1 MRLGVTPASPRE
13 LPDGIVTF
21 LLTDIEGSTPLW
33 ESHTAA
39 MSTALARH
47 EALIAEAVASHG
59 GQLIKS
65 RGEGDSTL
73 SVFVRAPDAV
83 TAALAL
89 QQVLAIERWSE
100 DLTLPTRV
108 ALHSGEAELRDGDYY
123 GQTLNRAARLRA
135 LAQGGHVLLSQGT
148 AELVADQLPPGT
160 SLADVGEHYLKG
172 LSRPEHV
179 FALVHPDL
187 GPPPQLRAVTASSAP
202 FVGRDPE
209 LGRLDGALEDVLAGA
224 AGGCIMLVSGEAGI
238 GKSALVRRF
247 AEQHAADARFLL
259 GACDPLLTPRAL
271 GPLHDIARQTGGR
284 LAALLTAGS
293 PREEL
298 FAALQDEL
306 DQRARP
312 QVMVVEDAHWADEA
326 TLDLLVLLGR
336 RLERT
341 PAMLILTYR
350 DDELAAGHPLLMVLT
365 SLPREAVRR
374 LPLQPL
380 SERATAELARQA
392 GRPVAE
398 LRSLTGGNP
407 LLVTEVLAAGEPG
420 VPTTVRDLVLARLTG
435 LPADAKKVVWL
446 VAVVPTRTE
455 LWLLEETLGP
465 EPMAV
470 ERCAEAGLLVIEEE
484 AVGFRHELLRQ
495 AVEGSL
501 SALGR
506 RDLHRRV
513 LQVLSDAQERGVDI
527 ARLVHHARQADDAD
541 AVLRY
546 APVAARQAAAV
557 AAHREAVGHYRT
569 ALRHADRLSPPV
581 RADLLEG
588 FSVEA
593 YLSGLS
599 GEAVSARKAAVGIRE
614 AEGDREK
621 VGEGLRWLSRVSW
634 WAGQRQEAEAAAA
647 RAIAVLEAFEP
658 GHQLAMAYSNQSQLD
673 MLAYR
678 TEAALAWASRAI
690 ELARRLGDQE
700 TLSHALTNVGS
711 ARLLEGEQRGRDELE
726 QAFEVAMAAGLE
738 DHAARALVNL
748 AGIST
753 EMRDYPNAR
762 ADLDRALP
770 FVTKHDLAGYAH
782 YLTGVRGC
790 ARLDLGD
797 WAGAEQDARAALA
810 EWEQRRQGGISPV
823 YALVAL
829 GRLQA
834 RRGDPNAVIT
844 LQEARERAFATGEL
858 QWVGPVA
865 TARAEHAWLRGETER
880 VADEVAS
887 AFGLA
892 VEAHHPWFAGELAM
906 RLWQVDALPELPAV
920 AAEPYRL
927 LLAGDWR
934 AAADAWQALGC
945 PYERAQ
951 VLAYGDNEAG
961 LEALRLL
968 VRLGA
973 SQAAQRVRRQ
983 LGAGHPPKAR
993 AERLPPIGP
1002 E

>member
-1 MRLGVTPASPRE
+1 MRLGATPASPRE

-47 EALIAEAVASHG
+47 ETLIAEAVASHG

-89 QQVLAIERWSE
+89 QQALAIEGWPE

-135 LAQGGHVLLSQGT
+135 LAQGGHVLLSQET
-148 AELVADQLPPGT
+148 AELLADQLPPGT

-209 LGRLDGALEDVLAGA
+209 LGRLDAALEDVLAGT

-247 AEQHAADARFLL
+247 AERHVADARFLL

-306 DQRARP
+306 DQRTRP
-312 QVMVVEDAHWADEA
+312 QVMMVEDAHWADEA

-341 PAMLILTYR
+341 PAMLIVTYR

-392 GRPVAE
+392 GRPAAGVRA
-398 LRSLTGGNP
+398 LTGGNP

-420 VPTTVRDLVLARLTG
+420 VPTTVRDLVLTRVAR
-435 LPADAKKVVWL
+435 LPADAQEVLRL

-470 ERCAEAGLLVIEEE
+470 ELCAESGLLVIEGE

-501 SALGR
+501 SAPGR

-513 LQVLSDAQERGVDI
+513 LRVLSGAERPGVDI
-527 ARLVHHARQADDAD
+527 ARLVHHARAADDSD

-546 APVAARQAAAV
+546 APVAARRAAAV
-557 AAHREAVGHYRT
+557 DAHREAVGHYRA
-569 ALRHADRLSPPV
+569 ALPHADRLSPAA

-599 GEAVSARKAAVGIRE
+599 GEAVSARKVAVSIRE

-621 VGEGLRWLSRVSW
+621 VGEGLRWLSRVS
-634 WAGQRQEAEAAAA
+634 
-647 RAIAVLEAFEP
+647 
-658 GHQLAMAYSNQSQLD
+658 
-673 MLAYR
+673 
-678 TEAALAWASRAI
+678 
-690 ELARRLGDQE
+690 
-700 TLSHALTNVGS
+700 
-711 ARLLEGEQRGRDELE
+711 
-726 QAFEVAMAAGLE
+726 
-738 DHAARALVNL
+738 
-748 AGIST
+748 
-753 EMRDYPNAR
+753 
-762 ADLDRALP
+762 
-770 FVTKHDLAGYAH
+770 
-782 YLTGVRGC
+782 
-790 ARLDLGD
+790 
-797 WAGAEQDARAALA
+797 
-810 EWEQRRQGGISPV
+810 
-823 YALVAL
+823 
-829 GRLQA
+829 
-834 RRGDPNAVIT
+834 
-844 LQEARERAFATGEL
+844 
-858 QWVGPVA
+858 
-865 TARAEHAWLRGETER
+865 
-880 VADEVAS
+880 
-887 AFGLA
+887 
-892 VEAHHPWFAGELAM
+892 
-906 RLWQVDALPELPAV
+906 
-920 AAEPYRL
+920 
-927 LLAGDWR
+927 
-934 AAADAWQALGC
+934 
-945 PYERAQ
+945 
-951 VLAYGDNEAG
+951 
-961 LEALRLL
+961 
-968 VRLGA
+968 
-973 SQAAQRVRRQ
+973 
-983 LGAGHPPKAR
+983 
-993 AERLPPIGP
+993 
-1002 E
+1002 